1 MNVMCVYQVW
11 DMLSITSV
19 PMQPLSMM
27 AGGQEGGEV
36 YLPALGS

>member
-1 MNVMCVYQVW
+1 MIVMCIHQLW
-11 DMLSITSV
+11 NMLSITSV